1 MGSVCVYEEALVF
14 IIVFILVVWVLSVC
28 NYSVFYEEALVL
40 TQAVAHSL
48 RESYM
53 ANPVHLSPSRNT
65 AKNLRGGLREGH
77 RNTLTQQR
85 I

>member
-1 MGSVCVYEEALVF
+1 MFYEEALVF
-14 IIVFILVVWVLSVC
+14 IIVVWVLSVC
-28 NYSVFYEEALVL
+28 NYYVFYEAAFVL

-65 AKNLRGGLREGH
+65 AKNLGGGVRGKH